1 MAIDGFDDG
10 YGDPSDY
17 GMSQE
22 DFNDASAIGQ
32 ATYSGDSDQLA
43 QAIANSTAR
52 ARSDPRAL
60 SDPSRSN
67 VIGMANY
74 DPSFAASLDISRGL
88 DPRGI
93 AGFKDTVFAKTN
105 TPNPLQ
111 QLDQTQVNRITDALK
126 LSGASDTYK
135 QVSSLRGDDLK
146 NYAAGMDLKNL
157 NLADFDKMDTQSLAN
172 VFSSLGMTDKNPYG
186 ISAQGTSTG
195 TIGAISNLLGLDT
208 TPDFSRK
215 GTPTY
220 MSPKDIAEKA
230 RAGLGFASSGRDPSE
245 FGSLSGIAN
254 QFGRDVSAGSK
265 QITDQLLN
273 LADGAMSY
281 LSNQGKAGNTVEN
294 IAAEQKRIEIADLEE
309 ARQKQG
315 LNLDFKPIDFPDIQR
330 TNVLDNSFMD
340 SGASLATNPEGIANT
355 TVGKEVASNLPVA
368 PSISNAERSL
378 ISSNMS
384 ANNILELLKNL
395 EKETDNVEIDA
406 GPNKGKTLTKTE
418 PSASFYDG
426 SQYNDLAMQK
436 LKNIGYNVE
445 VPNLPPSPVSRP
457 FPGTDQVALR
467 RDVDGYT
474 FANSFNRPLDA
485 SRTNP
490 SSGSNLTADQLRA
503 AEFSGFSLDPV
514 TNKAIY
520 DERDPVEFIEKTNL
534 PLEQQGIIAL
544 NTDMDYGQTNSLDNL
559 LRNTPRSVAERN
571 FLLNEIRKEKERMD
585 NAPRRYP
592 DSGMAGL
599 PGLY

>member
-17 GMSQE
+17 GMSQQ
-22 DFNDASAIGQ
+22 DFDDASAIGQ

-52 ARSDPRAL
+52 ARSDPRGD
-60 SDPSRSN
+60 SSRSN
-67 VIGMANY
+67 VIGMSNY

-315 LNLDFKPIDFPDIQR
+315 LNLDFKPINFPAIQR

-355 TVGKEVASNLPVA
+355 TVGKEVASNLPVDSRLKSA
-368 PSISNAERSL
+368 LDRSRESAETIDSRLGQIKTNNAL
-378 ISSNMS
+378 QAVFDMLN
-384 ANNILELLKNL
+384 
-395 EKETDNVEIDA
+395 KETANVEIDA
-406 GPNKGKTLTKTE
+406 GENKGARVNMDPFKE
-418 PSASFYDG
+418 E
-426 SQYNDLAMQK
+426 NREIELAQTM
-436 LKNIGYNVE
+436 KNAGYNFS
-445 VPNLPPSPVSRP
+445 VPNSSLGNPKYTNISLREDQDPVFAGTNQSIFGGKDSRMNYTSPFTENELNIMTDSGFNLGTPTYEERPSLVVPIDSLNSRA
-457 FPGTDQVALR
+457 QEVNALR
-467 RDVDGYT
+467 SNMDYNRSFPLQTILDGRRSVRDG
-474 FANSFNRPLDA
+474 
-485 SRTNP
+485 
-490 SSGSNLTADQLRA
+490 
-503 AEFSGFSLDPV
+503 EFSQEEMNKLLSGF
-514 TNKAIY
+514 
-520 DERDPVEFIEKTNL
+520 
-534 PLEQQGIIAL
+534 
-544 NTDMDYGQTNSLDNL
+544 
-559 LRNTPRSVAERN
+559 PR
-571 FLLNEIRKEKERMD
+571 
-585 NAPRRYP
+585 
-592 DSGMAGL
+592 
-599 PGLY
+599 

>member
-52 ARSDPRAL
+52 ARSDPRG
-60 SDPSRSN
+60 DPSRSN

-93 AGFKDTVFAKTN
+93 AGFKDTAFAKTN

-146 NYAAGMDLKNL
+146 NYAAGMDLKGL

-315 LNLDFKPIDFPDIQR
+315 LNLDFKPINFPAIQR

-355 TVGKEVASNLPVA
+355 TVGKEVASNLPVDSRLKSA
-368 PSISNAERSL
+368 LDRSRESAETIDSRLGQIKTNNAL
-378 ISSNMS
+378 QAVFDMLN
-384 ANNILELLKNL
+384 
-395 EKETDNVEIDA
+395 KETANVEIDA
-406 GPNKGKTLTKTE
+406 GENKGARVNMDPFKE
-418 PSASFYDG
+418 E
-426 SQYNDLAMQK
+426 NREIELAQA
-436 LKNIGYNVE
+436 LKNSGYNFSVPDSSLGNPKYTNISLREDQDPVFAGTNQSIFGGKDSRMNYTSPFTENELNIMTDSGFNLGTPTYEERPSLVVPIDSLNSRAQE
-445 VPNLPPSPVSRP
+445 VN
-457 FPGTDQVALR
+457 ALR
-467 RDVDGYT
+467 SNMDYNRSFPLQTILDGRRSVRDG
-474 FANSFNRPLDA
+474 
-485 SRTNP
+485 
-490 SSGSNLTADQLRA
+490 
-503 AEFSGFSLDPV
+503 EFSQEEMNKLLSGF
-514 TNKAIY
+514 
-520 DERDPVEFIEKTNL
+520 
-534 PLEQQGIIAL
+534 
-544 NTDMDYGQTNSLDNL
+544 
-559 LRNTPRSVAERN
+559 PR
-571 FLLNEIRKEKERMD
+571 
-585 NAPRRYP
+585 
-592 DSGMAGL
+592 
-599 PGLY
+599 

>member
-1 MAIDGFDDG
+1 MSIDDFDDG

-22 DFNDASAIGQ
+22 DFDDASAIGQ

-52 ARSDPRAL
+52 ARSDPRGD
-60 SDPSRSN
+60 SSRSN
-67 VIGMANY
+67 VIGMSNY

-315 LNLDFKPIDFPDIQR
+315 LNLDFKPINFPAIQR

-355 TVGKEVASNLPVA
+355 TVGKEVASNLPVDSRLKSA
-368 PSISNAERSL
+368 LDRSRESAETIDSRLGQIKTNNAL
-378 ISSNMS
+378 QAVFDMLN
-384 ANNILELLKNL
+384 
-395 EKETDNVEIDA
+395 KETANVEIDA
-406 GPNKGKTLTKTE
+406 GENKGARVNMDPFKE
-418 PSASFYDG
+418 E
-426 SQYNDLAMQK
+426 NREIELAQTM
-436 LKNIGYNVE
+436 KNAGYNFS
-445 VPNLPPSPVSRP
+445 VPNSSLGNPKYTNISLREDQDPVFAGTNQSIFGGKDSRMNYTSPFTENELNIMTDSGFNLGTPTYEERPSLVVPIDSLNSRA
-457 FPGTDQVALR
+457 QEVNALR
-467 RDVDGYT
+467 SNMDYNRSFPLQTILDGRRSVRDG
-474 FANSFNRPLDA
+474 
-485 SRTNP
+485 
-490 SSGSNLTADQLRA
+490 
-503 AEFSGFSLDPV
+503 EFSQEEMNKLLSGF
-514 TNKAIY
+514 
-520 DERDPVEFIEKTNL
+520 
-534 PLEQQGIIAL
+534 
-544 NTDMDYGQTNSLDNL
+544 
-559 LRNTPRSVAERN
+559 PR
-571 FLLNEIRKEKERMD
+571 
-585 NAPRRYP
+585 
-592 DSGMAGL
+592 
-599 PGLY
+599 

>member
-1 MAIDGFDDG
+1 MSIDGFDDG

-52 ARSDPRAL
+52 ARSDPRGD
-60 SDPSRSN
+60 SSRSN
-67 VIGMANY
+67 VIGMSNY

-315 LNLDFKPIDFPDIQR
+315 LNPDFKPLTFPTIDR
-330 TNVLDNSFMD
+330 TNVLNNSFMD
-340 SGASLATNPEGIANT
+340 SGASLATDPEGIANT
-355 TVGKEVASNLPVA
+355 TVGKEVASNLPVDSRLKSA
-368 PSISNAERSL
+368 LDRSRESAETIDSRLGQIKTNNAL
-378 ISSNMS
+378 QAVFDMLN
-384 ANNILELLKNL
+384 
-395 EKETDNVEIDA
+395 KETANVEIDA
-406 GPNKGKTLTKTE
+406 GENKGARVNMDPFKE
-418 PSASFYDG
+418 E
-426 SQYNDLAMQK
+426 NREIELAQTM
-436 LKNIGYNVE
+436 KNAGYNFS
-445 VPNLPPSPVSRP
+445 VPNSSLGNPKYTNISLREDQDPVFAGTNQSIFGGKDSRMNYTSPFTENELNIMTDSGFNLGTPTYEERPSLVVPIDSLNSRA
-457 FPGTDQVALR
+457 QEVNALR
-467 RDVDGYT
+467 SNMDYNRSFPLQTILDGRRSVRDG
-474 FANSFNRPLDA
+474 
-485 SRTNP
+485 
-490 SSGSNLTADQLRA
+490 
-503 AEFSGFSLDPV
+503 EFSQEEMNKLLSGF
-514 TNKAIY
+514 
-520 DERDPVEFIEKTNL
+520 
-534 PLEQQGIIAL
+534 
-544 NTDMDYGQTNSLDNL
+544 
-559 LRNTPRSVAERN
+559 PR
-571 FLLNEIRKEKERMD
+571 
-585 NAPRRYP
+585 
-592 DSGMAGL
+592 
-599 PGLY
+599 

>member
-1 MAIDGFDDG
+1 MSIDGFDDG

-52 ARSDPRAL
+52 ARSDPRGD
-60 SDPSRSN
+60 SSRSN
-67 VIGMANY
+67 VIGMSNY

-93 AGFKDTVFAKTN
+93 AGFKDTAFAKTN
-105 TPNPLQ
+105 VGGNMVTAPNPLQ

-146 NYAAGMDLKNL
+146 NYAAGMDLKGL

-315 LNLDFKPIDFPDIQR
+315 LNLDFKPINFPAIQR

-355 TVGKEVASNLPVA
+355 TVGKEVASNLPVDSRLKSA
-368 PSISNAERSL
+368 LDRSKTRSN
-378 ISSNMS
+378 
-384 ANNILELLKNL
+384 
-395 EKETDNVEIDA
+395 
-406 GPNKGKTLTKTE
+406 
-418 PSASFYDG
+418 
-426 SQYNDLAMQK
+426 
-436 LKNIGYNVE
+436 
-445 VPNLPPSPVSRP
+445 
-457 FPGTDQVALR
+457 
-467 RDVDGYT
+467 
-474 FANSFNRPLDA
+474 
-485 SRTNP
+485 
-490 SSGSNLTADQLRA
+490 
-503 AEFSGFSLDPV
+503 
-514 TNKAIY
+514 
-520 DERDPVEFIEKTNL
+520 
-534 PLEQQGIIAL
+534 
-544 NTDMDYGQTNSLDNL
+544 
-559 LRNTPRSVAERN
+559 
-571 FLLNEIRKEKERMD
+571 
-585 NAPRRYP
+585 
-592 DSGMAGL
+592 
-599 PGLY
+599 

>member
-1 MAIDGFDDG
+1 MSIDGFDDG

-52 ARSDPRAL
+52 ARSDPRGD
-60 SDPSRSN
+60 SSRSN
-67 VIGMANY
+67 VIGMSNY

-315 LNLDFKPIDFPDIQR
+315 LNLDFKPINFPAIQR

-355 TVGKEVASNLPVA
+355 TVGKEVASNLPVDSRLKSA
-368 PSISNAERSL
+368 LDRSRESAETIDSRLGQIKTNNAL
-378 ISSNMS
+378 QAVFDMLN
-384 ANNILELLKNL
+384 
-395 EKETDNVEIDA
+395 KETANVEIDA
-406 GPNKGKTLTKTE
+406 GENKGARVNMDPFKE
-418 PSASFYDG
+418 E
-426 SQYNDLAMQK
+426 NREIELAQTM
-436 LKNIGYNVE
+436 KNAGYNFS
-445 VPNLPPSPVSRP
+445 VPNSSLGNPKYTNISLREDQDPVFAGTNQSIFGGKDSRMNYTSPFTENELNIMTDSGFNLGTPTYEERPSLVVPIDSLNSRA
-457 FPGTDQVALR
+457 QEVNALR
-467 RDVDGYT
+467 SNMDYNRSFPLQTILDGRRSVRDG
-474 FANSFNRPLDA
+474 
-485 SRTNP
+485 
-490 SSGSNLTADQLRA
+490 
-503 AEFSGFSLDPV
+503 EFSQEEMNKLLSGF
-514 TNKAIY
+514 
-520 DERDPVEFIEKTNL
+520 
-534 PLEQQGIIAL
+534 
-544 NTDMDYGQTNSLDNL
+544 
-559 LRNTPRSVAERN
+559 PR
-571 FLLNEIRKEKERMD
+571 
-585 NAPRRYP
+585 
-592 DSGMAGL
+592 
-599 PGLY
+599 

>member
-1 MAIDGFDDG
+1 MAIDDFDDG

-17 GMSQE
+17 GMSQQ

-52 ARSDPRAL
+52 ARSDPRGD
-60 SDPSRSN
+60 SSRSN
-67 VIGMANY
+67 VIGMSNY

-315 LNLDFKPIDFPDIQR
+315 LNLDFKPINFPAIQR

-355 TVGKEVASNLPVA
+355 TVGKEVASNLPVDSRLKSA
-368 PSISNAERSL
+368 LDRSRESAETIDSRLGQIKTNNAL
-378 ISSNMS
+378 QAVFDMLN
-384 ANNILELLKNL
+384 
-395 EKETDNVEIDA
+395 KETANVEIDA
-406 GPNKGKTLTKTE
+406 GENKGARVNMDPFKE
-418 PSASFYDG
+418 E
-426 SQYNDLAMQK
+426 NREIELAQTM
-436 LKNIGYNVE
+436 KNAGYNFS
-445 VPNLPPSPVSRP
+445 VPNSSLGNPKYTNISLREDQDPVFAGTNQSIFGGKDSRMNYTSPFTENELNIMTDSGFNLGTPTYEERPSLVVPIDSLNSRA
-457 FPGTDQVALR
+457 QEVNALR
-467 RDVDGYT
+467 SNMDYNRSFPLQTILDGRRSVRDG
-474 FANSFNRPLDA
+474 
-485 SRTNP
+485 
-490 SSGSNLTADQLRA
+490 
-503 AEFSGFSLDPV
+503 EFSQEEMNKLLSGF
-514 TNKAIY
+514 
-520 DERDPVEFIEKTNL
+520 
-534 PLEQQGIIAL
+534 
-544 NTDMDYGQTNSLDNL
+544 
-559 LRNTPRSVAERN
+559 PR
-571 FLLNEIRKEKERMD
+571 
-585 NAPRRYP
+585 
-592 DSGMAGL
+592 
-599 PGLY
+599 

>member
-146 NYAAGMDLKNL
+146 NYAAGMDLKGL

-281 LSNQGKAGNTVEN
+281 IKSPFEN

-315 LNLDFKPIDFPDIQR
+315 LNLDFKPINFPAIQR
-330 TNVLDNSFMD
+330 TNVLDNSFMN
-340 SGASLATNPEGIANT
+340 SNAKGIANT
-355 TVGKEVASNLPVA
+355 TVGKEVASNFPVA
-368 PSISNAERSL
+368 PPLKSDLDRLVDRSRESAETIDSRLGQIKTNNAL
-378 ISSNMS
+378 QAVFDMLN
-384 ANNILELLKNL
+384 
-395 EKETDNVEIDA
+395 KETANVEIDA
-406 GPNKGKTLTKTE
+406 GENKGARVNMDPFKE
-418 PSASFYDG
+418 E
-426 SQYNDLAMQK
+426 NREIELAQA
-436 LKNIGYNVE
+436 LKNSGYNFSVPDSSLGNPKYTNISLREDQNPVFAGTNQSIFGGKDSRMNYTSPFTENELNIMTDSGFNLGTPTYEERPSLVVPIDSLNSRAQE
-445 VPNLPPSPVSRP
+445 VN
-457 FPGTDQVALR
+457 ALR
-467 RDVDGYT
+467 SNMDYNRSFPLQTILDGRRSVRDG
-474 FANSFNRPLDA
+474 
-485 SRTNP
+485 
-490 SSGSNLTADQLRA
+490 
-503 AEFSGFSLDPV
+503 EFSQEEMNKLLSGF
-514 TNKAIY
+514 
-520 DERDPVEFIEKTNL
+520 
-534 PLEQQGIIAL
+534 
-544 NTDMDYGQTNSLDNL
+544 
-559 LRNTPRSVAERN
+559 PR
-571 FLLNEIRKEKERMD
+571 
-585 NAPRRYP
+585 
-592 DSGMAGL
+592 
-599 PGLY
+599 

>member
-52 ARSDPRAL
+52 ARSDPRG
-60 SDPSRSN
+60 DPSRSN

-146 NYAAGMDLKNL
+146 NYAAGMDLKGL

-315 LNLDFKPIDFPDIQR
+315 LNLDFKPINFPAIQR

-355 TVGKEVASNLPVA
+355 TVGKEVASNLPVDSRLKSA
-368 PSISNAERSL
+368 LDRSRESAETIDSRLGQIKTNNAL
-378 ISSNMS
+378 QAVFDMLN
-384 ANNILELLKNL
+384 
-395 EKETDNVEIDA
+395 KETANVEIDA
-406 GPNKGKTLTKTE
+406 GENKGARVNMDPFKE
-418 PSASFYDG
+418 E
-426 SQYNDLAMQK
+426 NREIELAQA
-436 LKNIGYNVE
+436 LKNSGYNFSVPDSSLGNPKYTNISLREDQDPVFAGTNQSIFGGKDSRMNYTSPFTENELNIMTDSGFNLGTPTYEERPSLVVPIDSLNSRAQE
-445 VPNLPPSPVSRP
+445 VN
-457 FPGTDQVALR
+457 ALR
-467 RDVDGYT
+467 SNMDYNRSFPLQTILDGRRSVRDG
-474 FANSFNRPLDA
+474 
-485 SRTNP
+485 
-490 SSGSNLTADQLRA
+490 
-503 AEFSGFSLDPV
+503 EFSQEEMNKLLSGF
-514 TNKAIY
+514 
-520 DERDPVEFIEKTNL
+520 
-534 PLEQQGIIAL
+534 
-544 NTDMDYGQTNSLDNL
+544 
-559 LRNTPRSVAERN
+559 PR
-571 FLLNEIRKEKERMD
+571 
-585 NAPRRYP
+585 
-592 DSGMAGL
+592 
-599 PGLY
+599 